1 MLHAP
6 HAAHNPP
13 LRWRCNAPKTAVSKG
28 SAAMKGVIH
37 LHPGL
42 LCPPQVLC
50 ALGNDRFNASRG
62 EGQKKTNKKKK
73 YLWKKKCQKLEVPS
87 MHLSTQTLSDL
98 LCLIQNLLLWT
109 ICGKRVWKCAG
120 PPGKHPISVTVTT
133 VRMGLDLVDPDP
145 RQVVLYF
152 TPSAGIPSSGTLP
165 ARNESGRRGSA
176 HCNRLRYR

>member
-6 HAAHNPP
+6 RPAHNPP
-13 LRWRCNAPKTAVSKG
+13 LRWRCNAPKNSRVQEERGDEGRESPAPRSAV
-28 SAAMKGVIH
+28 
-37 LHPGL
+37 
-42 LCPPQVLC
+42 PPQVLC

-62 EGQKKTNKKKK
+62 EGQKKKKKE

-87 MHLSTQTLSDL
+87 MHLSAQTLSDL

-152 TPSAGIPSSGTLP
+152 APSAGIPSSGTLP